1 MKEMK
6 EIHLGRVLAEN
17 RRRRGGTQDELA
29 EFMGVSKAAVSKWET
44 EISYPDILL
53 LPRLAAYFDLS
64 IDELMGY
71 EPQMDKEGIRKMHRS
86 IAEEFASGSFDT
98 AVEHCREYAKKYYS
112 CYPLLFQIASLL
124 VNHSVMASDQ
134 QERER
139 LLEEAAGY
147 CRRVKRETD
156 DLDLGQNAHHME
168 AYCMLALG
176 RPEEALALLEPE
188 PPERIAAE
196 PLLALAWTMKGNTRA
211 AKKILQAAIYKNV
224 TMLVS
229 LFTSYMDI
237 CKTDREKFEES
248 CRRLRGMAEIF
259 RLEELHPG
267 NMFACYLTMAQGW
280 TALGE
285 KEKALEVLERYA
297 ELAGADIYPLHLR
310 GDDYFDLLDEW
321 LDENLS
327 LGEDLPRD
335 ESVIRRSM
343 MQAVSENPAFA
354 ELKEEPRFR
363 RIIGRLARQ
372 EEI

>member
-17 RRRRGGTQDELA
+17 RRKRGITQDELA

-53 LPRLAAYFDLS
+53 LPRLAAYFDIS
-64 IDELMGY
+64 IDELIGY
-71 EPQMDKEGIRKMHRS
+71 EPQMDRVGIRKMHRS
-86 IAEEFASGSFDT
+86 IAEEFASGAFET

-124 VNHSVMASDQ
+124 VNHSMMASGR
-134 QERER
+134 QETDC

-147 CRRVKRETD
+147 CRRVKQETD
-156 DLDLGQNAHHME
+156 DPDLGQNAHHME
-168 AYCMLALG
+168 AYCLLALG
-176 RPEEALALLEPE
+176 RPEEALSLLEPE
-188 PPERIAAE
+188 PPMVIASE
-196 PLLALAWTMKGNTRA
+196 PLLASAWMMKGNAREA
-211 AKKILQAAIYKNV
+211 EKILQSAIYKNI
-224 TMLVS
+224 TMLVT
-229 LFTSYMDI
+229 LFTSYMDV
-237 CKTDREKFEES
+237 CKTDRKKFAES
-248 CRRLRGMAEIF
+248 CRRLRDMTEIF

-280 TALGE
+280 MALGE

-310 GDDYFDLLDEW
+310 GDEFFDLLDEW
-321 LDENLS
+321 LEENLS

-343 MQAVSENPAFA
+343 MQAVSENPVFA

-363 RIIGRLARQ
+363 RITGRLARQ